1 MVAKMI
7 RTGMAMVAIM
17 MTMAMIVTQVMTIIV
32 DAILMIMIENMN
44 FLFLKILKVF
54 FKIFVGLHNVL
65 LTI

>member
-1 MVAKMI
+1 
-7 RTGMAMVAIM
+7 MAMVAIM